1 MIECLKNLSGD
12 SEMTVRDVYEWKTDD
27 RYIQQAR
34 VGGRWIAD
42 GGIGCTGNRCNLTNE
57 QDSMLAWYENK
68 T

>member
-34 VGGRWIAD
+34 VGAV
-42 GGIGCTGNRCNLTNE
+42 
-57 QDSMLAWYENK
+57 DS
-68 T
+68 

>member
-12 SEMTVRDVYEWKTDD
+12 SEMTVRVVYEWKTDD

-34 VGGRWIAD
+34 E
-42 GGIGCTGNRCNLTNE
+42 GGISRM
-57 QDSMLAWYENK
+57 DRYENK